1 MTSVRQLLQSATALL
16 QTGSDTARMD
26 AEILLAQVLQQSRT
40 WLHTW
45 PEYLVEPACIHAFN
59 LLLEKRK
66 DGEPIAYLTGQKEFW
81 SLMLHVTRDTLI
93 PRPETE
99 MLVELTL
106 HLLQDKPDACLLDAG
121 TGSGAIALALAHEK
135 PHWDISACDS
145 SEAALRVARDNARR
159 LQLET
164 IHFYQSDWFSALP
177 PHKKYHA
184 ILSNP
189 PYIADKDPHL
199 EEGDLRFEPQQ
210 ALTSPHEGYQD
221 LEHLISKA
229 PAFLQDGGLLLLEHG
244 YNQRERVTAA
254 FHERGYT
261 QVISWQDYQGLDRI
275 SAGIWH
281 S

>member
-1 MTSVRQLLQSATALL
+1 MTSVRKLLQSATTLL
-16 QTGSDTARMD
+16 HKGRDTARMD
-26 AEILLAQVLQQSRT
+26 AEILLAHVLQQSRT

-45 PEYLVEPACIHAFN
+45 PEYLVAPACIHAFN
-59 LLLEKRK
+59 QLLEKRK
-66 DGEPIAYLTGQKEFW
+66 NGEPIAYLTGQKEFW
-81 SLMLHVTRDTLI
+81 SLMLHVTQDTLI

-106 HLLQDKPDACLLDAG
+106 DLLKDKADACLLDAG

-145 SEAALRVARDNARR
+145 SEAALQVARDNAER

-177 PHKKYHA
+177 SHKKYHA

-189 PYIADKDPHL
+189 PYIAENDPHL
-199 EEGDLRFEPQQ
+199 GEGDLRFEPKQ
-210 ALTSPHEGYQD
+210 ALRSPQAGYQD
-221 LEHLISKA
+221 LEHLIAKA
-229 PAFLQDGGLLLLEHG
+229 PAFLEDGGLLLLEHG
-244 YNQRERVTAA
+244 YNQRERVAAA
-254 FHERGYT
+254 FHQQGYT
-261 QVISWQDYQGLDRI
+261 KVISWPDYQGLDRI